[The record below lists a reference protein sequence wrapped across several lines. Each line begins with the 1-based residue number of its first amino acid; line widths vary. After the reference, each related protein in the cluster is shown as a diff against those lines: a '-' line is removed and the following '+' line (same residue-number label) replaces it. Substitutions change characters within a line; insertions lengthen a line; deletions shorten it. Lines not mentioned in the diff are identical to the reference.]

1 MWVSEHRSI
10 TKSLVTQVTLH
21 RGTDQNCGNSN
32 PGLQQGASLL
42 PWQESFGCACLAVSF
57 LEFGGQRSRGDCL
70 LPGAWRLS
78 FEPHFLGFGNP

>member
-57 LEFGGQRSRGDCL
+57 LEFGGQRSRGG
-70 LPGAWRLS
+70 LPTAGSLA
-78 FEPHFLGFGNP
+78 FKF